1 MVTIRPKLWPIGPVQ
16 QRTVTVGKMKI
27 STNPMVANQAEMD
40 RLKKANFQV
49 QNNNL
54 SFRAVSQI
62 DPIHVVCVR
71 RNRGIE

>member
-1 MVTIRPKLWPIGPVQ
+1 MGGNARDPALITKSQLVRNNAFR
-16 QRTVTVGKMKI
+16 RTNSVELERKEAKVC
-27 STNPMVANQAEMD
+27 V
-40 RLKKANFQV
+40 KKANFQV